1 VDKTTRTARQPG
13 NRANKQHKIEPT
25 PQAMSPSV
33 PRNAAIRSRTER
45 TIKQTPEHQTLQTPP
60 RLPKEGF
67 RKGSFVTKR
76 EAGLTFTPATVSTKP
91 SAENTARFSVV
102 PSQTVPSR
110 MLTLAQAGSAA
121 TPTSAPP
128 NSKLQ
133 LNLASSA
140 VFGSMSVKS
149 LSTAGVLN
157 SAGVAS
163 QNQGNTQGYTPYSY
177 NPAGVASQNQGNT
190 QGYTPYSY
198 NPAGVASQNQG
209 SGSVPD
215 PHTQGYT
222 PYSYNPAGVGSQN
235 QGSDPVLS
243 YEANAGNRPVT
254 DSRTP
259 KVMSGTAPSNS
270 ANGVHEKG
278 NGENAAARQFQQN
291 RRIQAS
297 DQWVDSDYDV
307 FRDYRSE
314 WHDRDWWRTH
324 QSRIVFG
331 AGGWYYWTTGYW
343 FPAWGYDPMV
353 YYAYD
358 GPIYAYSDLP
368 PDQVVSKVQGTLR
381 EHGYYQGESDGL
393 LAPPTSAALVGYQRD
408 HGLYETSTIDRPTSQ
423 SLGIK

>member
-1 VDKTTRTARQPG
+1 MRAGQPTAVDKTTRTARQPG

-25 PQAMSPSV
+25 PQAMSTSV

-76 EAGLTFTPATVSTKP
+76 EAGLTLTPATVSTKP

-102 PSQTVPSR
+102 ASQTIPSR

-133 LNLASSA
+133 LNLPSSP

-149 LSTAGVLN
+149 ASTAGVLF
-157 SAGVAS
+157 
-163 QNQGNTQGYTPYSY
+163 QRQEFLSY
-177 NPAGVASQNQGNT
+177 NPAGLASQGQGSGSVPT
-190 QGYTPYSY
+190 QFYSY
-198 NPAGVASQNQG
+198 NPPGVASQSQG

-254 DSRTP
+254 DSTTP
-259 KVMSGTAPSNS
+259 KVMSGPASPNS
-270 ANGVHEKG
+270 ANGEHKKG
-278 NGENAAARQFQQN
+278 TGENAAARQFQQN
-291 RRIQAS
+291 RRIQGS

-324 QSRIVFG
+324 QSRIIFG

-381 EHGYYQGESDGL
+381 EQGYYQGESDGL
-393 LAPPTSAALVGYQRD
+393 LAPPTGAALVGYQRD

-423 SLGIK
+423 SLRIK